1 LQDQSGFYILPI
13 ISASCFLLTIELGGE
28 TGEVSDQQKTMK
40 NVMRGLGLMSAPMM
54 SMFPQVIGNIQC
66 IPQVIGNIQ
75 CSEICTLRNV
85 KYHTEN

>member
-1 LQDQSGFYILPI
+1 MQDQSGFYILPI

-54 SMFPQVIGNIQC
+54 SMFPQVIFS
-66 IPQVIGNIQ
+66 VWR
-75 CSEICTLRNV
+75 ETYVLTLRNE
-85 KYHTEN
+85 KFHTEK